1 MHFRVQT
8 YEQANLFGGKLHDR
22 HSRVGDT
29 EYLCMALEL
38 VVLYMGMLVVPTES
52 VGVVLPK
59 H

>member
-1 MHFRVQT
+1 
-8 YEQANLFGGKLHDR
+8 LHDR
-22 HSRVGDT
+22 HSRVGDA